1 MTMPIVVALLFL
13 MAIAPVLPWRKAS
26 SELLRR
32 RIQWPATVAVATVV
46 LCVAF
51 GVRGLN
57 PLLAFG
63 LGAFAA
69 GSAGRQLVLATRR
82 QGWRGLAGRA
92 NGGMIVHLGIVVIA
106 VAFAASRSYSH
117 QTQQTVNTGQ
127 TIAFA
132 GHRVTYLGTV
142 QVSHPNRVSQEARL
156 RIDGSKVYR
165 PAISEYSGGGAAV
178 ATPAVRSTP
187 LDDIY
192 LKLVDA
198 PVKAGDPATIGVI
211 VQPLIMW
218 LWIGGGIV
226 ALGTLLAAW
235 PGRRRRPVEPVS
247 ALASVCGPAVGVHGD
262 VAGIG
267 GNGGGGPGTRP
278 RPVRPAEVPAPTP

>member
-1 MTMPIVVALLFL
+1 
-13 MAIAPVLPWRKAS
+13 
-26 SELLRR
+26 
-32 RIQWPATVAVATVV
+32 
-46 LCVAF
+46 
-51 GVRGLN
+51 
-57 PLLAFG
+57 
-63 LGAFAA
+63 
-69 GSAGRQLVLATRR
+69 
-82 QGWRGLAGRA
+82 
-92 NGGMIVHLGIVVIA
+92 MIVHLGIVVIA

-117 QTQQTVNTGQ
+117 QTQQTVGAGQ

-142 QVSHPNRVSQEARL
+142 RVSHSNRVSQEARL
-156 RIDGSKVYR
+156 RIDGGKVYR
-165 PAISEYSGGGAAV
+165 PAISEYSGGGAAI

-187 LDDIY
+187 RDDVY

-198 PVKAGDPATIGVI
+198 PVKAGDPATIGII

-247 ALASVCGPAVGVHGD
+247 ALAAGAGSDGGGGEGD
-262 VAGIG
+262 AADGAGRGRRGDGRGLRGKGG
-267 GNGGGGPGTRP
+267 GNGRGGAGDGPGKRSRP
-278 RPVRPAEVPAPTP
+278 ARPAEVPAGTP